1 MQKYLTSLV
10 RITILADVNVLTD
23 ERGKTMNGLI
33 QNFPH
38 NGVVT
43 VNRVILRDGYTV
55 DDLQERVAVL
65 CENVKTYHS
74 ETGFVGGFV
83 CLNKGEVSNEGSTI
97 GQAVESDLKGK
108 EALIVTFWNTFED
121 HERSHRSDTFQ
132 PLFKDVLELCENGNE
147 EIAYEM
153 LWSGKAYDPEQAKA
167 AREAKKTYEA
177 A

>member
-1 MQKYLTSLV
+1 
-10 RITILADVNVLTD
+10 
-23 ERGKTMNGLI
+23 MNGLI
-33 QNFPH
+33 QNFPN

-43 VNRVILRDGYTV
+43 VNRMILKDGYTV

-65 CENVKTYHS
+65 CENVKTFHS

-83 CLNKGEVSNEGSTI
+83 ALNKGAISNEGSTV
-97 GQAVESDLKGK
+97 GQAVQSPLKGK
-108 EALIVTFWNTFED
+108 EALVVTFWNSFED
-121 HERSHRSDTFQ
+121 HERSHRSETFQ
-132 PLFKDVLELCENGNE
+132 PLFEQVLKLCENGNE

-167 AREAKKTYEA
+167 ARDAKERFEA